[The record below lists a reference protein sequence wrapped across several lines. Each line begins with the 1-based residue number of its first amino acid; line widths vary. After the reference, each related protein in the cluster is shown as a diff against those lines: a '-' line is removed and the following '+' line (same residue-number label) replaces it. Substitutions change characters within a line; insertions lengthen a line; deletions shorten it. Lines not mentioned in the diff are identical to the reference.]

1 MKSVQLV
8 VLMIFISIAMLGCAR
23 NLTITKKDVK
33 RSYTVMGKTYY
44 PMSKV
49 DPGYSETGLASWYGP
64 GFHGKTTASNEKY
77 NMHELTAAHN
87 VLPLHTL
94 VRVTNLNNKKE
105 AFVRINDRGPFVGD
119 RVLDLSLGAAEQLG
133 MVRNG
138 VAPVR
143 IAVIKP
149 GDSSYTSKARGAA
162 TITDR
167 TRAPNPFYVAGHKGL
182 LAFLSN

>member
-1 MKSVQLV
+1 MKYIQLL
-8 VLMIFISIAMLGCAR
+8 VLWLFIVTTMLGCAR
-23 NLTITKKDVK
+23 NLAITKKDTK

-77 NMHELTAAHN
+77 NMYELTAAHN

-105 AFVRINDRGPFVGD
+105 ALVRINDRGPFVGD
-119 RVLDLSLGAAEQLG
+119 RLLDLSLGAAEQLG
-133 MVRNG
+133 MVKNG

-143 IAVIKP
+143 IAVITP
-149 GDSSYTSKARGAA
+149 GDSPYTSKGRATA
-162 TITDR
+162 TITDSV
-167 TRAPNPFYVAGHKGL
+167 RAPNPFYVTGQKGL
-182 LAFLSN
+182 LAFLNK

>member
-1 MKSVQLV
+1 MKFVQLFVLWIFV
-8 VLMIFISIAMLGCAR
+8 VTAMLGCAR
-23 NLTITKKDVK
+23 NLAITKKDTK

-64 GFHGKTTASNEKY
+64 GFHGRSTASNEKY
-77 NMHELTAAHN
+77 NMYEFTAAHN

-94 VRVTNLNNKKE
+94 ARVTNLNNKKE
-105 AFVRINDRGPFVGD
+105 TLVRINDRGPFVGE

-133 MVRNG
+133 MVKNG

-143 IAVIKP
+143 IAVITP
-149 GDSSYTSKARGAA
+149 GDSSYTSKPRGTA
-162 TITDR
+162 TRTD
-167 TRAPNPFYVAGHKGL
+167 TVRAPNPFYVTGQKGL
-182 LAFLSN
+182 LAFLSH